1 MKSVCHS
8 WCIINDGTKQLHP
21 TAFNCMYVMLCV
33 CVRVF
38 CTDLLLLLS
47 KGAFTTV
54 ALSRTC
60 DLSSSLLL
68 SEVRWGS
75 FNYLTCWTPPNLNV
89 LAWNCYLQFDVPST
103 FHPPRRMKQEM
114 LIVEEKAPTIFT
126 RSHASLMLRFQMWE
140 HVQSTS
146 FLLLLEK
153 CGNLCTDHVNTR
165 TQTAGA
171 CSTGQVFFL
180 LVFWTREEFLSAY
193 L

>member
-1 MKSVCHS
+1 MSVWGFSVLIYCYCYLKEHS
-8 WCIINDGTKQLHP
+8 PLWPSAGLVTSAVPYCCQKLGEAHLT
-21 TAFNCMYVMLCV
+21 TW
-33 CVRVF
+33 RVE
-38 CTDLLLLLS
+38 
-47 KGAFTTV
+47 
-54 ALSRTC
+54 
-60 DLSSSLLL
+60 SL
-68 SEVRWGS
+68 
-75 FNYLTCWTPPNLNV
+75 PPNLNV